1 MEPGKRHFA
10 CAHTGSRYWLVESTL
25 FGDHVNL
32 RLHWE
37 FSLMLNAH
45 LPTGSRQLA
54 ISPTADWEPAIVGR
68 CLPNADPIVGA
79 NRRYSADSKF
89 ESALEPVGASR

>member
-1 MEPGKRHFA
+1 MWDHCVPTNMASSWGGKHTRCIFSTTTQFA
-10 CAHTGSRYWLVESTL
+10 KG
-25 FGDHVNL
+25 F
-32 RLHWE
+32 
-37 FSLMLNAH
+37 MLNAH

-54 ISPTADWEPAIVGR
+54 ISPTGDSKSALVGR
-68 CLPNADPIVGA
+68 CVPNADPIVAA

>member
-1 MEPGKRHFA
+1 MIIG
-10 CAHTGSRYWLVESTL
+10 L
-25 FGDHVNL
+25 FIVFVARTVQCVH
-32 RLHWE
+32 
-37 FSLMLNAH
+37 LMLNAH

-54 ISPTADWEPAIVGR
+54 ISPTADWESAFVGR
-68 CLPNADPIVGA
+68 CVPNADPIVGA